1 MKKKDLKKTN
11 FNEYVL
17 NIAHINPEGMSKIYE
32 TNDYVYKGGGKLT
45 CGSYGLAENGKDK
58 SHLGVLSISV
68 LKDKTRIGKNV
79 QDSMLDTNKPSSFV
93 IFDSVESVNSVI
105 DCLTYIKNFLSDSN
119 KEKEKIHYIENGD
132 YPENYERLMRGVFE
146 KNSTKNVLV
155 HFNDFKMPN
164 DLNFKI
170 EHRTKTDN
178 GDFIWDS
185 NSSNID
191 YWKEL

>member
-1 MKKKDLKKTN
+1 
-11 FNEYVL
+11 
-17 NIAHINPEGMSKIYE
+17 
-32 TNDYVYKGGGKLT
+32 
-45 CGSYGLAENGKDK
+45 
-58 SHLGVLSISV
+58 
-68 LKDKTRIGKNV
+68 
-79 QDSMLDTNKPSSFV
+79 MLDTNKPSSFA

-178 GDFIWDS
+178 GDFIWEK
-185 NSSNID
+185 
-191 YWKEL
+191 WKLYDDNENWSWWEFECHKATVDELIEHFK